1 MVLDKHLLSML
12 GGITTL
18 VLSMLLC
25 LQGDDK
31 QTVQAAA
38 PGPGS
43 SEQLWAAVD
52 SSWQL

>member
-25 LQGDDK
+25 LQSDAK

-38 PGPGS
+38 LKEGDTVFTSGLS
-43 SEQLWAAVD
+43 H
-52 SSWQL
+52 